1 MNLYTSWACPL
12 SAHGHGSVRPIFK
25 ARRALFLSSSATPFT
40 PLVHHPWEEG
50 PNGVTVQNLWVDGSN
65 ASGLMVQ
72 DLWVDGSNECGLTD
86 QMRTPSSC
94 ANIWQVVWKPLWCM
108 THVVLWLVFISLR
121 LPCTSPINIRVYLS
135 HFFIFSW
142 NILSEHNCH
151 PCQTAPFILL
161 YQPSTHSL
169 RSLDLSI
176 INLLPPFIQKLVS
189 VLFSTSPAN
198 TLFYFNLFS

>member
-1 MNLYTSWACPL
+1 MDPSDPFYK
-12 SAHGHGSVRPIFK
+12 AH
-25 ARRALFLSSSATPFT
+25 RALFLSSSVALFT
-40 PLVHHPWEEG
+40 TLVHHPWEEG
-50 PNGVTVQNLWVDGSN
+50 SNGVTIQNLWVDSSN
-65 ASGLMVQ
+65 ASGLTVQ
-72 DLWVDGSNECGLTD
+72 DLWVDGSNECELTD

-121 LPCTSPINIRVYLS
+121 LPRSFPINTRVYFF

-142 NILSEHNCH
+142 NILSERNRH

-161 YQPSTHSL
+161 YQPLTYSL
-169 RSLDLSI
+169 CSLDLPV

-189 VLFSTSPAN
+189 VLFSTSLAD